1 MCMHMFIMMHD
12 PPLTGYIRDMCRLP
26 ASTWTAT
33 WWRSQSAH
41 PPSSS
46 APSSCCSHT
55 PALRR
60 SSRLVRHASP
70 SKKADQHKNNA
81 AAWPAYVCA
90 CSMGLKG
97 TSGKRAIG
105 LAQICKCP
113 GDTALKGLLLHWW
126 HLHTVCALLTKA
138 LLLWQ
143 ARSRMRAPLGPSHPS
158 ASAGWG
164 VSHSWGL
171 QGC

>member
-1 MCMHMFIMMHD
+1 MEKPIGTSTLFFGAIIVLLTYASVAPQFQAGEACTA
-12 PPLTGYIRDMCRLP
+12 PLKKPINTRTMRRLGL
-26 ASTWTAT
+26 
-33 WWRSQSAH
+33 H
-41 PPSSS
+41 I
-46 APSSCCSHT
+46 
-55 PALRR
+55 
-60 SSRLVRHASP
+60 
-70 SKKADQHKNNA
+70 
-81 AAWPAYVCA
+81 VCA

-143 ARSRMRAPLGPSHPS
+143 AEKPDARTFGPFTPFRERWVGRV
-158 ASAGWG
+158 ATG
-164 VSHSWGL
+164 WGL
-171 QGC
+171 QGLLIVELLKGNNPVF